1 MKIGILI
8 DSGGAITNEEI
19 LKTKNI
25 DIIPLH
31 VVLGDN
37 TEFLDINENILK
49 HNVFERVSNKEA
61 VSTSM
66 ASPGELE
73 EKYDEML
80 KIYDHIYHLTI
91 TPNLSGMKNTALMV
105 SQDEKYTGKI
115 TVVDHFTAANG
126 IKYTALKMRQLAD
139 KGITDPEE
147 YKKVADEA
155 SNKIFLG
162 LIPGDI
168 SKLNKGG
175 RAKGIL
181 INLLK
186 IIKTKFLIQWGEH
199 PKNAGLSRTV
209 KGIVKKATN
218 IGFEMS
224 GNDAKVILVKTIK
237 TNDELVETA
246 KKELDA
252 NGITYTVELIPS
264 IYGCHAG
271 TETIG
276 IIMIPQTLL

>member
-105 SQDEKYTGKI
+105 DRKSTRLNSSHVSISYA
-115 TVVDHFTAANG
+115 VFC
-126 IKYTALKMRQLAD
+126 LKKKKKHNENDKKHIRKRRQ
-139 KGITDPEE
+139 
-147 YKKVADEA
+147 
-155 SNKIFLG
+155 
-162 LIPGDI
+162 
-168 SKLNKGG
+168 
-175 RAKGIL
+175 
-181 INLLK
+181 
-186 IIKTKFLIQWGEH
+186 
-199 PKNAGLSRTV
+199 
-209 KGIVKKATN
+209 
-218 IGFEMS
+218 
-224 GNDAKVILVKTIK
+224 
-237 TNDELVETA
+237 
-246 KKELDA
+246 KE
-252 NGITYTVELIPS
+252 
-264 IYGCHAG
+264 
-271 TETIG
+271 
-276 IIMIPQTLL
+276 